1 MDKLMQTLFFYIEDD
16 LLDKYCD
23 REDQGKRHR
32 AREEAEDRLRDA
44 MTAGQLELLEAY
56 LRASFDAE
64 TADLEAM
71 FLASYD
77 LGASLQR
84 RRVRSSA
91 VPLRRT
97 RRGRSNPSA
106 GTPSPSRTAP
116 GASGSESRSASDT
129 ARIRPPA

>member
-23 REDQGKRHR
+23 RDDQGKRHR

-91 VPLRRT
+91 VPLHRT

-106 GTPSPSRTAP
+106 DTPSA
-116 GASGSESRSASDT
+116 
-129 ARIRPPA
+129 

>member
-56 LRASFDAE
+56 LRASIDAE

-106 GTPSPSRTAP
+106 DTPSA
-116 GASGSESRSASDT
+116 
-129 ARIRPPA
+129 

>member
-64 TADLEAM
+64 TGGL
-71 FLASYD
+71 
-77 LGASLQR
+77 
-84 RRVRSSA
+84 
-91 VPLRRT
+91 
-97 RRGRSNPSA
+97 
-106 GTPSPSRTAP
+106 
-116 GASGSESRSASDT
+116 
-129 ARIRPPA
+129 PPAPPGQKLSCSIAPNPPGTLKPKC